1 MSQYLLSVHHDF
13 EHAYDAGTDLEQVFA
28 DVDAFNTA
36 VTEAGAYRFGGG
48 LMPGSSAKV
57 VDARGGEAVTTDG
70 PYLESKELLGGFWV
84 IDVADD
90 AAALDWAAR
99 ASAACRQQVEVRPFQ
114 PEG

>member
-13 EHAYDAGTDLEQVFA
+13 DNAYDEGTDLEQVYA
-28 DVDAFNTA
+28 DVGAFNTA
-36 VTEAGAYRFGGG
+36 LTDSGAYRFAGG

-57 VDARGGEAVTTDG
+57 VDARAGEAVTTDG

-99 ASAACRQQVEVRPFQ
+99 GSAACRQKVEVRPFQ